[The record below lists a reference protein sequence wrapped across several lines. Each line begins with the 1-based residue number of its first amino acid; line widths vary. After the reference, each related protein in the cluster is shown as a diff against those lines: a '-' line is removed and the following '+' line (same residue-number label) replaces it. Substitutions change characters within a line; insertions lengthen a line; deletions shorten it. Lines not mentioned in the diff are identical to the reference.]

1 MHRVVYKPKLVPAMP
16 FMSIKTDTYPFLV
29 FGESSNVMPWSHG
42 TIFSLRMKSTYLR
55 ITRRGLQ
62 YSMSERLPEMSSAIW
77 KSARCLPCMDGL
89 CGMTEQAGSM
99 LWFPSTQ
106 VDIPDNFELIP
117 RNEYLDQF
125 PNGSAC
131 TSSSTARSLLM
142 RDTRYEVSLCD
153 LLDSN
158 LDVVY
163 MREYIYWRTDTTG
176 VLTYIVVSFACVYLV
191 SCVSENIVN
200 SMQGERQTVF
210 AEQRAT
216 VYGSLLLICYVLFYE
231 DCASL
236 LLTSEDHSLMWH
248 LLFYVGVQTVVQQ
261 LYAATVAH
269 GARISLLTACI
280 ALLTLRVH
288 YSFDN
293 PYTLVLSVLFGTR
306 SMFKFMSAVVLP
318 HSAPQIAL
326 VLLDNFAFCSLLENG
341 LMATNT
347 ERLLGTQTQV
357 LVVLMTFLL
366 AVAILAYTSRHPVTG

>member
-1 MHRVVYKPKLVPAMP
+1 MHRVVYKQEHVSGMP

-29 FGESSNVMPWSHG
+29 FGESKNVMPWSHG

-55 ITRRGLQ
+55 LTRRGLQ
-62 YSMSERLPEMSSAIW
+62 YSMSDLFPEMPGAIW
-77 KSARCLPCMDGL
+77 KSARCLPSMDGL
-89 CGMTEQAGSM
+89 CAMTEAAGSM

-106 VDIPDNFELIP
+106 VDIPDNFQLIP

-153 LLDSN
+153 MLDSN

-163 MREYIYWRTDTTG
+163 MREYIYWRTDPTG
-176 VLTYIVVSFACVYLV
+176 FLTYLVVSFACVYLV

-200 SMQGERQTVF
+200 SMQGERHTVF
-210 AEQRAT
+210 AEQRVT
-216 VYGSLLLICYVLFYE
+216 VYGSLALICYLLFYE

-236 LLTSEDHSLMWH
+236 LLTAQDRSLMWH
-248 LLFYVGVQTVVQQ
+248 LLFYVGVQTVVQH
-261 LYAATVAH
+261 LYETSVAH
-269 GARISLLTACI
+269 GARISLLTAFI

-306 SMFKFMSAVVLP
+306 SMFKLMSSVVLP
-318 HSAPQIAL
+318 QSAVQVAL
-326 VLLDNFAFCSLLENG
+326 LLLDIFTFCSMLENG
-341 LMATNT
+341 LMATST
-347 ERLLGTQTQV
+347 ERLLGAQTQV
-357 LVVLMTFLL
+357 LVAVLTFLL

>member
-1 MHRVVYKPKLVPAMP
+1 
-16 FMSIKTDTYPFLV
+16 
-29 FGESSNVMPWSHG
+29 
-42 TIFSLRMKSTYLR
+42 
-55 ITRRGLQ
+55 
-62 YSMSERLPEMSSAIW
+62 
-77 KSARCLPCMDGL
+77 
-89 CGMTEQAGSM
+89 M

-269 GARISLLTACI
+269 GARISLLSACI